1 MITNDVP
8 AEVQA
13 VFREFRTCE
22 FSTFSKNG
30 TPITWPT
37 APFLLESGQFLI
49 TSPIGIPQKMLHV
62 RRNPRVSL
70 LFSDKT
76 GTSLSDPP
84 AVLVQGDAKAP
95 DEIITT
101 TVGYEEQFLTIFRR
115 QPASSLYSSNPLMRY
130 LFDWY
135 YMRLAIYVTP
145 CHITWWEHGD
155 FISTP
160 QELEVAHVGCNY

>member
-1 MITNDVP
+1 MLTNDVP

-13 VFREFRTCE
+13 VFQEFRTCE

-76 GTSLSDPP
+76 GTGLSDPP
-84 AVLVQGDAKAP
+84 AVLVQGDAEAP
-95 DEIITT
+95 DEIIHVPAPGAALPEPGSAVTARPPC
-101 TVGYEEQFLTIFRR
+101 RR
-115 QPASSLYSSNPLMRY
+115 WFQSRWSGGAAACRRWSPACAAGPR
-130 LFDWY
+130 
-135 YMRLAIYVTP
+135 R
-145 CHITWWEHGD
+145 
-155 FISTP
+155 
-160 QELEVAHVGCNY
+160 

>member
-1 MITNDVP
+1 MNTRSIP
-8 AEVQA
+8 SEVQA

-22 FSTFSKNG
+22 FSTFAKNG

-37 APFLLESGQFLI
+37 APFLLESGQFII
-49 TSPIGIPQKMLHV
+49 TSSIGIAQKIHHV

-70 LFSDKT
+70 LFSDPT
-76 GTSLSDPP
+76 ATRLADPP

-95 DEIITT
+95 DEIMTT
-101 TVGYEEQFLTIFRR
+101 TAGFEEQFRTIFQR
-115 QPASSLYSSNPLMRY
+115 QPASSLYCSNALTRY

-135 YMRLAIYVTP
+135 YMRLLIYVTP

-155 FISTP
+155 FARTL
-160 QELEVAHVGCNY
+160 QELEVKNVG

>member
-1 MITNDVP
+1 MLTQNAPPHVK
-8 AEVQA
+8 A

-37 APFLLESGQFLI
+37 APFLLPSGEFMI
-49 TSPIGIPQKMLHV
+49 TSPIGIAQKILHV
-62 RRNPRVSL
+62 RQNPRVSL
-70 LFSDKT
+70 LFSDPT
-76 GTSLSDPP
+76 GSNLSDPP
-84 AVLVQGDAKAP
+84 AVLVQGDAMAP

-115 QPASSLYSSNPLMRY
+115 QPASALYSSNALTRY

-135 YMRLAIYVTP
+135 YMRLLVYVTP
-145 CHITWWEHGD
+145 CQIRWWEHGD
-155 FISTP
+155 FSSTS
-160 QELEVAHVGCNY
+160 QELEVNYVG